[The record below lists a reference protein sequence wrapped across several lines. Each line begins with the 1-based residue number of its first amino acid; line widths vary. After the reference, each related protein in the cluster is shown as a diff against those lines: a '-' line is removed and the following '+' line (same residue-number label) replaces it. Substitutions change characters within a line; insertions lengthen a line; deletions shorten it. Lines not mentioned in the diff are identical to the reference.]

1 MRNPK
6 WHRDEIILALNL
18 YLDPYRGSIDSR
30 NPNIIELSN
39 LLNMLPFFEVKP
51 DSEKF
56 RNPNGVSLKMSNF
69 LALDPK
75 YHGRG
80 MSSYSKQDKKIFD
93 EFYND
98 RQRLIKIS
106 NAIKGIAQNEKLNS
120 ELKYIEN
127 DEESI
132 LDFVQ
137 EGQVLYRLHK
147 YRERNS
153 KIVNFKKK
161 DILQKT
167 GELRCEVCN
176 FSFESEFGELG
187 KGFIECHHIKPISTY
202 DSSLTTQIEDL
213 ALVCSNC
220 HRMLHRNISS
230 LSINDLKEIKIAT
243 KQINS

>member
-6 WHRDEIILALNL
+6 WHRDEIIFALNL
-18 YLDPYRGSIDSR
+18 YLDPYRGYIDSR

-80 MSSYSKQDKKIFD
+80 MSSYSKLDKKIFD

-230 LSINDLKEIKIAT
+230 LSINDLKEINIAT